1 LERSQQTFHL
11 LLEHITQATQSEE
24 DARIGGANFVD
35 AKIHEDRMLKE
46 QQRMDFIKAQEDDRK
61 KLEKIKIE
69 KTLEENKEQ
78 ETKNYEENK
87 KLIASTKRQELPPEP
102 SEGST
107 IKFREPLTGNN
118 FVRKFNK
125 SDRVQILYDYV
136 QSKLDEIQF
145 ENN

>member
-1 LERSQQTFHL
+1 
-11 LLEHITQATQSEE
+11 
-24 DARIGGANFVD
+24 
-35 AKIHEDRMLKE
+35 MLKE

>member
-1 LERSQQTFHL
+1 MTNPNS
-11 LLEHITQATQSEE
+11 I
-24 DARIGGANFVD
+24 
-35 AKIHEDRMLKE
+35 
-46 QQRMDFIKAQEDDRK
+46 
-61 KLEKIKIE
+61 
-69 KTLEENKEQ
+69 
-78 ETKNYEENK
+78 
-87 KLIASTKRQELPPEP
+87 
-102 SEGST
+102 GST